1 MEASSEQPKP
11 EEQISQPQLPQE
23 EVTGAAAI
31 NAEPASEAATVTAT
45 VPTPS
50 VAESTEKEKKESG
63 EGSEDSDDDDDE
75 EVIEESPCGRY
86 IKRREV
92 VKYR

>member
-1 MEASSEQPKP
+1 MMENFGEKLLS
-11 EEQISQPQLPQE
+11 
-23 EVTGAAAI
+23 
-31 NAEPASEAATVTAT
+31 AEKETSEATQQTVTVTET
-45 VPTPS
+45 VD
-50 VAESTEKEKKESG
+50 KEKKESG
-63 EGSEDSDDDDDE
+63 EGSEDSEDEDDE

>member
-1 MEASSEQPKP
+1 MGKIVQNYLWHVLLS
-11 EEQISQPQLPQE
+11 
-23 EVTGAAAI
+23 
-31 NAEPASEAATVTAT
+31 AEKETSEATQQTVTET
-45 VPTPS
+45 VD
-50 VAESTEKEKKESG
+50 KEKKESG
-63 EGSEDSDDDDDE
+63 EGSEDSDDEDDE